1 MIIKRLILGPV
12 ATNCYIFLD
21 EDSKEA
27 AVIDPSADHESIF
40 EFNKKK
46 MAISLKKKIFL
57 THGHYD
63 HIGGLSG
70 LLEAEP
76 EAKVYA
82 HEKKALRFLASRA
95 LTYPVS
101 LAEKKKLLRRILR

>member
-27 AVIDPSADHESIF
+27 AVIDPSADHESILNLIK
-40 EFNKKK
+40 ENGYK
-46 MAISLKKKIFL
+46 LKKIFL

-76 EAKVYA
+76 EAKVYI
-82 HEKKALRFLASRA
+82 
-95 LTYPVS
+95 
-101 LAEKKKLLRRILR
+101 LLQTVNRISQETA

>member
-1 MIIKRLILGPV
+1 MILGPV

-21 EDSKEA
+21 EDSGEA
-27 AVIDPSADHESIF
+27 AVIDPSADHKSILNLIK
-40 EFNKKK
+40 ENGCK
-46 MAISLKKKIFL
+46 LKKIFL

-82 HEKKALRFLASRA
+82 HEKKR
-95 LTYPVS
+95 
-101 LAEKKKLLRRILR
+101 